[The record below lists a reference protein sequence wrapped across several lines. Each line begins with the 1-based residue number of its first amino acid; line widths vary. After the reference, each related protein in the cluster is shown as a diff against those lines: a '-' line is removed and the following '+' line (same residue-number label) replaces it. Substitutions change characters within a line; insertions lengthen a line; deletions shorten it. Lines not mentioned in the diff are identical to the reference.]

1 MNGIDNLA
9 LQLHKT
15 INEKDKNKKT
25 GYDTQAEVVKV
36 EDNTIWVKIPGGVDE
51 TPVAKTTSAK
61 PGDTVQV
68 RVAGGRAWLV
78 GNYTA
83 PPTDDTRANIAY
95 ILASDADEKA
105 ERARDAA
112 ERAEADA
119 ERAHVA
125 ADAAAQS
132 ASEAKTSAAVAHTA
146 ANNALTG
153 LSTVESVV
161 DTLSWLTEHSTLT
174 TDTTPVVN
182 KNYYIHNQD
191 GTFTRVSDT
200 EGKNPAQEG
209 WYEMD
214 EAVSNYV
221 ASHLALTDYGLNL
234 TLDNTSYRVHI
245 GTYTAT
251 GDDGVYIIDGE
262 GNIVSYFGENI
273 RFSDNKAQYIGNENA
288 YVVFNPANG
297 GSITIGG
304 SNVNIGNNKT
314 LSELIAEVT
323 NTFIFDVTYAV
334 TGTDPNRVAHF
345 EAHLYRGGVDVKTQY
360 DPSQFTWYLKSEDG
374 EEPIIP
380 PGSDSNQGYTID
392 VNIADCGYGAEVI
405 AHFTTTEDSPLLNNS
420 DDNLTDA
427 NNRALTGRTESGDSV
442 RVRDLTTS
450 TTLYS
455 TDKVMVVG
463 AEDEHLVTMQTLQD
477 YLNVNLNK
485 QILFNTTAAWN
496 AQVQLQSQADTLYIY
511 TDHQVDSQGNVIA
524 GIKVGDGNAY
534 LIDMPFTDSAIME
547 HISDNVRHISAEE
560 RAFWNNKVSCYLA
573 DNDRVIFTTA

>member
-61 PGDTVQV
+61 PGDIVQV

-182 KNYYIHNQD
+182 KNYYIRNQD

-273 RFSDNKAQYIGNENA
+273 RFSDDKAQYIGNENA

-323 NTFIFDVTYAV
+323 NTFIFDVTYTV

-380 PGSDSNQGYTID
+380 PGSNSNQGYTID
-392 VNIADCGYGAEVI
+392 VNISDCGYGAEVI

-420 DDNLTDA
+420 DDNLTDV
-427 NNRALTGRTESGDSV
+427 NNTPITGRTESGDSV
-442 RVRDLTTS
+442 RVRDLAVS
-450 TTLYS
+450 TTLYP
-455 TDKVMVVG
+455 TDKVMIVG
-463 AEDEHLVTMQTLQD
+463 NEDEHLATL
-477 YLNVNLNK
+477 
-485 QILFNTTAAWN
+485 
-496 AQVQLQSQADTLYIY
+496 DTLADKMWDLYSVTIEN
-511 TDHQVDSQGNVIA
+511 QPLNQGN
-524 GIKVGDGNAY
+524 
-534 LIDMPFTDSAIME
+534 
-547 HISDNVRHISAEE
+547 
-560 RAFWNNKVSCYLA
+560 NNYEDIGLLSITNLEMDA
-573 DNDRVIFTTA
+573 IFTL